1 MSRRLMLQL
10 IIGVMWLFLV
20 AVATVSLLAVRWY
33 NSNLQ
38 PVDRQ
43 QTSKQRFEVARGANL
58 DEIAANLESQ
68 GLIRDATAFKWHA
81 LFNGLDANLQAG
93 AFELSPSDYAS
104 EIAEILN
111 SATLANLYVT
121 IYPNQRLDQIEDS
134 LVEQGFKRLDVQVAM
149 QASKYANHP
158 VSDYKPPDASL
169 EGYLAPETFAVNQ
182 FNADSA
188 ESVIR
193 RSLDVFADNLTEEI
207 KIGILENE
215 AVFQDIHEGV
225 ILASIVEA
233 EVSLDDP
240 GDRPKVA
247 QVFIKRLKTGTK
259 LESDVT
265 FIYAA
270 AVEGGEPGV
279 DYPSPYNTRLHGG
292 LPPGPIGNVS
302 VSSLRAVAFP
312 ADTDYLFFVTGDDGI
327 THFNETLEGH
337 VADVRRYCLE
347 GCGAH

>member
-1 MSRRLMLQL
+1 MSRRLILQL
-10 IIGVMWLFLV
+10 IIGAMWLFLAAIAIV
-20 AVATVSLLAVRWY
+20 TLLTVRWY

-58 DEIAANLESQ
+58 DEIAASLENQ
-68 GLIRDATAFKWHA
+68 GLIRDATAFKWHV

-93 AFELSPSDYAS
+93 AFEISPSDYAS

-111 SATLANLYVT
+111 SARLANLYVT
-121 IYPNQRLDQIEDS
+121 IYPNKRLDQIEDS
-134 LVEQGFKRLDVQVAM
+134 LVEQGFERLDVQIAM

-158 VSDYKPPDASL
+158 ISDYKPPGASL

-207 KIGILENE
+207 KTGILSNGD
-215 AVFQDIHEGV
+215 VFRDIHEG
-225 ILASIVEA
+225 ITLASIVEA
-233 EVSLDDP
+233 EVGIENPD
-240 GDRPKVA
+240 DRPTAA
-247 QVFIKRLKTGTK
+247 QVFIKRLQTGTK

-270 AVEGGEPGV
+270 AVEGGEPAV
-279 DYPSPYNTRLHGG
+279 NYPSPYNTRLHGG

-302 VSSLRAVAFP
+302 ISSLRAVAFP
-312 ADTDYLFFVTGDDGI
+312 ADTDYFYFVTGDDGV
-327 THFNETLEGH
+327 THFNETLDGH
-337 VADVRRYCLE
+337 VSDVRRYCLE
-347 GCGAH
+347 GCDPH